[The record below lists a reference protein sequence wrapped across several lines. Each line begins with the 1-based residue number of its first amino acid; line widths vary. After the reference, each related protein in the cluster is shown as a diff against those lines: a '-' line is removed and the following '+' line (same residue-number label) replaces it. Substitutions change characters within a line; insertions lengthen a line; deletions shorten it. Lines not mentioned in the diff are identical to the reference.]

1 MKGFIIV
8 IFYLCFPT
16 AFAQET
22 RVQFTMGE
30 VTIKKDLTQKEWQP
44 LKTNET
50 VPDKAVVKTGR
61 ESRCELLLP
70 NGSVVKLFDN
80 AMLQVTATET
90 NSTKETSLFALL
102 GNFFFKVKR
111 AATADFIV
119 KSPTSLAAIR
129 GTEFALSNTR
139 TSSEIRVK
147 SGSVQFG
154 DKNGAFMVS
163 VNTGQKSVSTQNAP
177 PSAPV
182 TMNSKELAELNQW
195 SGGTEDQPV
204 KDASVAAA
212 ITAPAAAAGMTS
224 TGLPDTPTPAV
235 RDNQPGQTELQ
246 ENEIPETP
254 EPAAAEEG
262 FKMGFALGAATID
275 NKLYNQ
281 VGLRP
286 YFSIGKLGMALDL
299 SLYIDENG
307 DIRKDNWDSADDIIE
322 KIYYVRYGL
331 QGDPFYVK
339 VGAIDSYRLGYGILM
354 NHYINTIEYPTVIR
368 TGLEGGFQA
377 GNLGMDVML
386 NDFKE
391 LNRPGGLVAGR
402 LHYSIVGKLQIGASA
417 VYDRNQYAALA
428 DRDKDGTPDALDD
441 LPDDKKYQVDTD
453 GDGVPDAIDPDADGD
468 GYTDNP
474 QIPGIPY
481 IDPDSTHLKPEPFDL
496 RKAQNR
502 DHFAF
507 AFDIGYPVVD
517 ADYLRLILY
526 SQYAKFEGDGGYG
539 ITAPGFLAKF
549 AFINLYGEYRILE
562 KKFIPEYF
570 NTTYELDRAFFRLD
584 TSGALIPIA
593 KKQLLESID
602 YRQKGIVIGADF
614 NLGNY
619 IIFGAEYQNLRS
631 EAYSFKT
638 VRANLDLNTQFV
650 PKIKRAGAY
659 YYQQNAEKLFQKT
672 EGTVYGYRFQYEISA
687 NAALV
692 LDIRITHR
700 DLNGDGRIAGEDET
714 IKSTSIQTAFTF

>member
-1 MKGFIIV
+1 MKGFIFLIL
-8 IFYLCFPT
+8 FFATTSTL
-16 AFAQET
+16 AQET
-22 RVQFTMGE
+22 KVQFILGQA
-30 VTIKKDLTQKEWQP
+30 TIKKTLNQKEWQP
-44 LKTNET
+44 LKVNEQ
-50 VPDKAVVKTGR
+50 VPDKAVIKTGR
-61 ESRCELLLP
+61 DSRCELLLA

-90 NSTKETSLFALL
+90 QAKPETSLFALI
-102 GNFFFKVKR
+102 GNFFFKIKR

-119 KSPTSLAAIR
+119 KSPTSLTAIR
-129 GTEFALSNTR
+129 GTEFSLKNTR
-139 TSSEIRVK
+139 TTSEIRVK

-154 DKNGAFMVS
+154 DKNGANPVTI
-163 VNTGQKSVSTQNAP
+163 NTGQKSLSTQSGS

-182 TMNSKELAELNQW
+182 IMSSKELAELNQL
-195 SGGTEDQPV
+195 
-204 KDASVAAA
+204 
-212 ITAPAAAAGMTS
+212 AG
-224 TGLPDTPTPAV
+224 
-235 RDNQPGQTELQ
+235 
-246 ENEIPETP
+246 ENESQPTTTASMAAPIAAPVTSAGITSDSPPDNTP
-254 EPAAAEEG
+254 IDTGTDQQDTQTTEPSEPAAKSEG
-262 FKMGFALGAATID
+262 FKMGFSLGAATID

-281 VGLRP
+281 IGLRP

-322 KIYYVRYGL
+322 KIYYVRYGMK
-331 QGDPFYVK
+331 GDPFYTK
-339 VGAIDSYRLGYGILM
+339 VGAIEGYRLGYGILM
-354 NHYINTIEYPTVIR
+354 NRYINTIEYPTVIR
-368 TGLEGGFQA
+368 TGLESGFQS
-377 GNLGMDVML
+377 GNLGMDIFL

-391 LNRPGGLVAGR
+391 LNRPGGLIAGR
-402 LHYSIVGKLQIGASA
+402 LHYRIVGKLEIGASA
-417 VYDRNQYAALA
+417 VYDRNQYASLP

-453 GDGVPDAIDPDADGD
+453 GDGVPDATDPDADGD
-468 GYTDNP
+468 GYTDNS
-474 QIPGIPY
+474 QIPSVPNN
-481 IDPDSTHLKPEPFDL
+481 DPDSTQLKPNPFDI
-496 RKAQNR
+496 RNARNR

-507 AFDIGYPVVD
+507 AFDIGYPIVD

-562 KKFIPEYF
+562 KKFLPEYF

-584 TSGALIPIA
+584 TSGALIPYT
-593 KKQLLESID
+593 KKQLLETIN
-602 YRQKGIVIGADF
+602 YKQKGIVIGADF

-619 IIFGAEYQNLRS
+619 VILGAEYQNLRS
-631 EAYSFKT
+631 DQQTLKT
-638 VRANLDLNTQFV
+638 VRANLDLNTQFI

-659 YYQQNAEKLFQKT
+659 YYQQNALKLFKKT
-672 EGTVYGYRFQYEISA
+672 EGTIYGYRFQYEISE
-687 NAALV
+687 NVALI

-700 DLNGDGRIAGEDET
+700 DLNGDGKISGDDET